1 MRSLPEYPPYRV
13 ARPPDGKRWL
23 SAGALMVLL
32 CGGGGALLHPA
43 GSGAGLV
50 IKGMAGAV
58 VLMGVLWLIRLLY
71 YRTSAHNARYYEQ
84 LVEQQQQAWWE
95 QHQHRFALS
104 EMVLLGPAGTDT
116 PHWLRLL
123 KREHR
128 VPEIKNESSGKAL
141 RIGRTLVDTVAERE
155 ALLAKMLVL
164 QWQTQSADS
173 SFPRLWRCYWQGSL
187 DAWRAFCTQMQ
198 VSFPDV
204 ALPEKPETWQG
215 EATLSALAAT
225 AQTLSEKEAI
235 LVAGC
240 HSIAA
245 SFDSAQP
252 AGESAAL
259 CLVAQKGL
267 VSLTRGEFYDIAGK
281 EVLTAACERAEQ
293 QSELEK
299 PSDAC
304 MLFSQPTLPALAQSG
319 WNVTH
324 HVQDLN
330 WGNPG
335 DMEMLIVL
343 VLAALYA
350 KNYQEPCGWIA
361 KDPLHTLALGI
372 IKPYGEGK

>member
-1 MRSLPEYPPYRV
+1 MRPLPEYPPYRG

-32 CGGGGALLHPA
+32 FGGGGALLHSA

-58 VLMGVLWLIRLLY
+58 VLMGMLWLIRQLY
-71 YRTSAHNARYYEQ
+71 YRTSVHNARYYEQ
-84 LVEQQQQAWWE
+84 LVEQQRQAWWE
-95 QHQHRFALS
+95 QHQYRFALS
-104 EMVLLGPAGTDT
+104 EMVLLGPAGTDMQ
-116 PHWLRLL
+116 HWLRLL

-155 ALLAKMLVL
+155 ALLAKLLVL

-173 SFPRLWRCYWQGSL
+173 SLPRLWRCYWQGSL

-204 ALPEKPETWQG
+204 ALPDKPETWQG
-215 EATLSALAAT
+215 EETLSELAAT
-225 AQTLSEKEAI
+225 AQTLPESEAI

-240 HSIAA
+240 HSIAS
-245 SFDSAQP
+245 SFNSAQP

-267 VSLTRGEFYDIAGK
+267 VSVTRGEVYDIAGK
-281 EVLTAACERAEQ
+281 EVLTAICERAEQ
-293 QSELEK
+293 QSDLEK
-299 PSDAC
+299 SPDAC
-304 MLFSQPTLPALAQSG
+304 MLFSQPTLPTLAQSG

-335 DMEMLIVL
+335 DMEMIIVL
-343 VLAALYA
+343 ILAALYA
-350 KNYQEPCGWIA
+350 KTYQEPCGWIA

>member
-1 MRSLPEYPPYRV
+1 MRPLPEYPPYRG

-23 SAGALMVLL
+23 SAGALVVLL
-32 CGGGGALLHPA
+32 CGGSGALLHPA
-43 GSGAGLV
+43 GSSVGLI

-71 YRTSAHNARYYEQ
+71 YRMSAHNARYYEQ

-95 QHQHRFALS
+95 QHQHRFALN

-128 VPEIKNESSGKAL
+128 VPEIKNEPTGKAL

-164 QWQTQSADS
+164 QWKAQRADAS
-173 SFPRLWRCYWQGSL
+173 LPHLWCCYWQGSL
-187 DAWRAFCTQMQ
+187 NAWRAFCTQMQ

-204 ALPEKPETWQG
+204 VLPEKPEAWQG
-215 EATLSALAAT
+215 EETLSALAAT
-225 AQTLSEKEAI
+225 AQTLPETEAI

-245 SFDSAQP
+245 SFNSEQP

-259 CLVAQKGL
+259 CLVAQKGQ
-267 VSLTRGEFYDIAGK
+267 VSLTRGEVYDLAGK
-281 EVLTAACERAEQ
+281 AVLTAACERAEQ

-299 PSDAC
+299 PPDAC
-304 MLFSQPTLPALAQSG
+304 MLFSQPTLTALAQSG

>member
-1 MRSLPEYPPYRV
+1 VRPLPEYPPYRV
-13 ARPPDGKRWL
+13 ARAPDGKRWL
-23 SAGALMVLL
+23 LAGALMVLL

-43 GSGAGLV
+43 GSAAGLV

-58 VLMGVLWLIRLLY
+58 ILMGVLWLIRLLY
-71 YRTSAHNARYYEQ
+71 YRTSAHNARYYQQ
-84 LVEQQQQAWWE
+84 LVEQQQQAWW
-95 QHQHRFALS
+95 QRHQNRFALS
-104 EMVLLGPAGTDT
+104 EMVLLGPGGTDT

-164 QWQTQSADS
+164 QWRTQHADS
-173 SFPRLWRCYWQGSL
+173 SPPHLWRCYWQGSL
-187 DAWRAFCTQMQ
+187 DAWRAFCSQMQ

-215 EATLSALAAT
+215 EETLSALAAT
-225 AQTLSEKEAI
+225 AQTLPETEAI

-245 SFDSAQP
+245 SFNSAQP

-267 VSLTRGEFYDIAGK
+267 VSLTRGEVYDIAGK
-281 EVLTAACERAEQ
+281 EVLTAVCERAEQ
-293 QSELEK
+293 QSDLET
-299 PSDAC
+299 PLDTC
-304 MLFSQPTLPALAQSG
+304 MLFSQPALPALAQSG

-343 VLAALYA
+343 ILAALYA
-350 KNYQEPCGWIA
+350 KNYQQPCGWIA

>member
-1 MRSLPEYPPYRV
+1 VRPLPEYPLYRV
-13 ARPPDGKRWL
+13 ARPPAVKRWL
-23 SAGALMVLL
+23 SAGALMILL
-32 CGGGGALLHPA
+32 CGGGGALLQPA
-43 GSGAGLV
+43 GNGAGLA

-58 VLMGVLWLIRLLY
+58 ILMGMLWLIHLLY

-84 LVEQQQQAWWE
+84 LVEQQQQAWWK
-95 QHQHRFALS
+95 QHRHRFALS

-116 PHWLRLL
+116 SHWLRLL

-128 VPEIKNESSGKAL
+128 VPEIKNEPGGKAL
-141 RIGRTLVDTVAERE
+141 RIGRTLVDTVTERE

-173 SFPRLWRCYWQGSL
+173 PLPHLCRCYWQGSL
-187 DAWRAFCTQMQ
+187 DAWHAFCTQMK

-204 ALPEKPETWQG
+204 VLPKKPEAWQG
-215 EATLSALAAT
+215 EETLSALAST
-225 AQTLSEKEAI
+225 AQTLPETEAI

-245 SFDSAQP
+245 SFNSVLP

-267 VSLTRGEFYDIAGK
+267 VSLTRGEVYDIAGK

-293 QSELEK
+293 QSGCEE
-299 PSDAC
+299 PPDAC

-330 WGNPG
+330 WGNPD